1 MNTVTSIKGLLTKSF
16 NFAVDRNYI
25 PASPAVNLVIPK
37 NKQPDRPTRFK
48 QHIFLEKDQVDKIFE
63 RFPKGT
69 SSFIPLKIAY
79 HTGMRPG
86 EVFGLI
92 WDDID
97 FVNKTIT
104 VNRQVQWY
112 AGKRT
117 EEEKKRT
124 NGTSESN
131 GYWYFCEPKY
141 KSYRTI
147 DIDDTLLDILKKSL
161 GKTSMRKL
169 LLKGGDLQVLQFNTE
184 DMKKVEKMAKKYGI
198 LYSVLP
204 DCNRKDGLSEVIF
217 HTEAVPRVNM
227 MIQKLKFGKIATFD
241 DYLKNGDEKSL
252 GKLMDFLKKQ
262 QGNEKS
268 HTIEGDKV
276 NSAIDGLI
284 EKVGMFAMEKKAIS
298 VDQVKENFSI
308 NGEQAESVIRQLET
322 IGVLGSKNED
332 GTHTVMMDKDAFI
345 NRVRGYQDLA
355 ERMRAVAASK
365 NANLSDVTISKKLII
380 EENDHAVKT
389 RVPGTWGEEAKYVWL
404 RKENIMEIHGGKTM
418 LTFLD
423 SNKDYKLYDEQNRVV
438 TTQKGTELYTH
449 YDKVESS
456 VRERYEKVQKQQKK
470 TTQKKTVTTKKA
482 R

>member
-1 MNTVTSIKGLLTKSF
+1 MAEEIQE
-16 NFAVDRNYI
+16 AVQIIRVAYDGI
-25 PASPAVNLVIPK
+25 
-37 NKQPDRPTRFK
+37 
-48 QHIFLEKDQVDKIFE
+48 E
-63 RFPKGT
+63 
-69 SSFIPLKIAY
+69 IAMKV
-79 HTGMRPG
+79 GSGGIAAMQKA
-86 EVFGLI
+86 
-92 WDDID
+92 ID
-97 FVNKTIT
+97 FLK
-104 VNRQVQWY
+104 
-112 AGKRT
+112 GM
-117 EEEKKRT
+117 
-124 NGTSESN
+124 
-131 GYWYFCEPKY
+131 
-141 KSYRTI
+141 
-147 DIDDTLLDILKKSL
+147 LDYEKSL

-169 LLKGGDLQVLQFNTE
+169 ILKGGDLQVLQFNTE

-423 SNKDYKLYDEQNRVV
+423 YSENQLDEKYMMVQSGGSHMKVFLKDIVYAEVYNRKVIIHTRDTNIEYYGKLQ
-438 TTQKGTELYTH
+438 ELSEIAGADFFRTH
-449 YDKVESS
+449 RAYLVHFK
-456 VRERYEKVQKQQKK
+456 YVQKYDANC
-470 TTQKKTVTTKKA
+470 VTMENGTALIAKQNYSEFVKQYLKYNQ
-482 R
+482 RKGKEIG

>member
-1 MNTVTSIKGLLTKSF
+1 M
-16 NFAVDRNYI
+16 
-25 PASPAVNLVIPK
+25 
-37 NKQPDRPTRFK
+37 TRFRRCK
-48 QHIFLEKDQVDKIFE
+48 TLGDMYSDEAIRERIEKEDISFYREQQKEVQPVLCKCKVRRYRRAKMSGLQKRYYAKLYRIGKLKKKPYSQVWKYKEDMQK
-63 RFPKGT
+63 
-69 SSFIPLKIAY
+69 A
-79 HTGMRPG
+79 
-86 EVFGLI
+86 
-92 WDDID
+92 ID
-97 FVNKTIT
+97 FLK
-104 VNRQVQWY
+104 
-112 AGKRT
+112 GM
-117 EEEKKRT
+117 
-124 NGTSESN
+124 
-131 GYWYFCEPKY
+131 
-141 KSYRTI
+141 
-147 DIDDTLLDILKKSL
+147 LDYEKSL

-184 DMKKVEKMAKKYGI
+184 DMKKVEKTAKKYGI

-268 HTIEGDKV
+268 HTIEGDRV
-276 NSAIDGLI
+276 NTAIDGLI

-423 SNKDYKLYDEQNRVV
+423 STKDYKLYDEQNRVV